1 MALEIFV
8 VSVVFWIAVLIIF
21 VLLDRRLALLAEK
34 VADLEKMQKRE

>member
-21 VLLDRRLALLAEK
+21 VLLDRRLARLEEK
-34 VADLEKMQKRE
+34 VANLEKMQKRE

>member
-21 VLLDRRLALLAEK
+21 VLLDRRLASLAEK
-34 VADLEKMQKRE
+34 VANLEKMQKRE